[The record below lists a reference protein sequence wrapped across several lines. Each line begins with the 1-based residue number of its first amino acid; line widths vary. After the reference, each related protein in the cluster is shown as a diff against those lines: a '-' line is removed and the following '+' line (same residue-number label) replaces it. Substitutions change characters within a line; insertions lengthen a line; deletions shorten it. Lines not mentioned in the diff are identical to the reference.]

1 MTEFEFKISSREE
14 FIKNLRESIDN
25 EKYFFSLPKKKF
37 SGFYT
42 NERFELSENRIKYKY
57 MNYYKIL
64 GQIDDDK
71 VKIRLK
77 TSDKIL
83 ILLIFYCVIFIMF
96 LVGFLNS
103 EDTWIFLIFLSI
115 LIINS
120 LTGVHGYLKRKD
132 QLYHVFEKMTNNKK
146 TVQNNGEH
154 AGPL

>member
-77 TSDKIL
+77 TSDKIF
-83 ILLIFYCVIFIMF
+83 ILLIFYCLIFIMF

-146 TVQNNGEH
+146 TVQNN
-154 AGPL
+154 

>member
-25 EKYFFSLPKKKF
+25 EKYFFSLSKKKF

-77 TSDKIL
+77 TSDKIF
-83 ILLIFYCVIFIMF
+83 ILLIFYCLIFIMF

-103 EDTWIFLIFLSI
+103 EDTWIFVIFLSI

-146 TVQNNGEH
+146 TVQNN
-154 AGPL
+154 

>member
-77 TSDKIL
+77 TSDKIF
-83 ILLIFYCVIFIMF
+83 ILLIFYCLIFIMF

-103 EDTWIFLIFLSI
+103 EDTWIFVIFLSI

-146 TVQNNGEH
+146 TVQNN
-154 AGPL
+154 

>member
-1 MTEFEFKISSREE
+1 
-14 FIKNLRESIDN
+14 
-25 EKYFFSLPKKKF
+25 
-37 SGFYT
+37 
-42 NERFELSENRIKYKY
+42 

-83 ILLIFYCVIFIMF
+83 ILLIFYCLIFIMF

-103 EDTWIFLIFLSI
+103 EDTWIFVIFLSI

-146 TVQNNGEH
+146 TVQNN
-154 AGPL
+154 

>member
-83 ILLIFYCVIFIMF
+83 VTAL
-96 LVGFLNS
+96 
-103 EDTWIFLIFLSI
+103 
-115 LIINS
+115 
-120 LTGVHGYLKRKD
+120 
-132 QLYHVFEKMTNNKK
+132 
-146 TVQNNGEH
+146 
-154 AGPL
+154 